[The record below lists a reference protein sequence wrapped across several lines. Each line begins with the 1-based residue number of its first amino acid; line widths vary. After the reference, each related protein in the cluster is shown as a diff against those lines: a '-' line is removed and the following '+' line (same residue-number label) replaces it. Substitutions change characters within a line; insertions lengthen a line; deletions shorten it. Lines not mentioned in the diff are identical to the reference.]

1 MEFPSIMETIINKKH
16 TVSNGDSAIKKKK
29 KHGRGKGLQFK
40 IAWSEESTLRQLSH
54 DQNEGK
60 P

>member
-1 MEFPSIMETIINKKH
+1 MEFPSIMETIINKNILYQM
-16 TVSNGDSAIKKKK
+16 VIVPLKKK